1 MRRSLWIHWC
11 WPILS
16 GRTRRVA
23 LPVALVV
30 GTILLAVNQGS
41 QLLAGEVD
49 LVVVLRA
56 MANYAI
62 PYVVSSIGYLKAP
75 SGPQRS
81 ARGSDLVS
89 GPGRRTKGG
98 HDRRARLHL

>member
-1 MRRSLWIHWC
+1 MPTTLWTHWA

-16 GRTRRVA
+16 GKTHRVA

-41 QLLAGEVD
+41 LLLTGEIGPAT
-49 LVVVLRA
+49 LVRA
-56 MANYAI
+56 ALANYTI

-75 SGPQRS
+75 NRSQHPQREEVTP
-81 ARGSDLVS
+81 R
-89 GPGRRTKGG
+89 
-98 HDRRARLHL
+98 